1 MEPDI
6 RIRRI
11 PRNSLV
17 RPTNFY
23 PNYGE
28 GFDRVSPIY
37 PVRRTAFQRVLQR
50 YRLSSTLTRDSGLG
64 PRVETIPRPARR
76 VIGKRKAFRF

>member
-11 PRNSLV
+11 LRNSII

-28 GFDRVSPIY
+28 GFDRVSPVY

-50 YRLSSTLTRDSGLG
+50 YRLSSTLTRDTGLG

-76 VIGKRKAFRF
+76 SILKKRLYHF

>member
-11 PRNSLV
+11 LKNSII

-28 GFDRVSPIY
+28 GFDHVSPVY

-50 YRLSSTLTRDSGLG
+50 YRLSSTLTRDTGLG
-64 PRVETIPRPARR
+64 PRMETIPGYTRR
-76 VIGKRKAFRF
+76 TIAKRKIFHF

>member
-11 PRNSLV
+11 LKGSII

-28 GFDRVSPIY
+28 GFDHVSPVY

-50 YRLSSTLTRDSGLG
+50 YRLSSTLTRDTGLG
-64 PRVETIPRPARR
+64 PRVETIPRPARK
-76 VIGKRKAFRF
+76 VIGRRRILRF